1 MQAKIPSP
9 KAIFNGFL
17 RADVKKRNSYS
28 LRIKTSWRWNTYGN
42 SFSGGFSMW
51 GIVVALISGALM
63 SIQGVFNTEV
73 TKQSSIWA
81 AAGWVQLTAFFTCV
95 VLYFCT
101 GRGEIQ
107 GMFSVERKYMLLG
120 GVMGAFITWTVIK
133 SMDGLG
139 PAKATLLIVVTQ
151 ILVSYLVEVFG
162 MFGVE
167 KAGFEWRKLAGAAV
181 AIAGIVMFHWQKG

>member
-1 MQAKIPSP
+1 
-9 KAIFNGFL
+9 
-17 RADVKKRNSYS
+17 
-28 LRIKTSWRWNTYGN
+28 
-42 SFSGGFSMW
+42 MW
-51 GIVVALISGALM
+51 GIIVALISGALM

-81 AAGWVQLTAFFTCV
+81 AAGWVQLSAFLTCV
-95 VLYFCT
+95 LLYFFT
-101 GRGEIQ
+101 GRGEIV
-107 GMFSVERKYMLLG
+107 GMFSVDRKYMLLG

-151 ILVSYLVEVFG
+151 ILVAYGIELFG

-167 KAGFEWRKLAGAAV
+167 KAGFEWKKLLGAAL
-181 AIAGIVMFHWQKG
+181 AIVGIVIFRW